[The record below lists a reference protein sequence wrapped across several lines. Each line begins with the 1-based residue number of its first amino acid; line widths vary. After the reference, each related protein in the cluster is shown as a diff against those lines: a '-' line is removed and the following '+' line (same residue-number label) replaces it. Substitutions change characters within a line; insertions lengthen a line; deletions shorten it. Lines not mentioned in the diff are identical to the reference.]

1 VTRCAGGRLRILQL
15 GSGLARIEEAVL
27 REEKAALREY
37 GGRPSGNGRAEVE
50 GARAG
55 EA

>member
-1 VTRCAGGRLRILQL
+1 
-15 GSGLARIEEAVL
+15 VL
-27 REEKAALREY
+27 REEKAVLREY
-37 GGRPSGNGRAEVE
+37 GGRPSGRGQVEVE